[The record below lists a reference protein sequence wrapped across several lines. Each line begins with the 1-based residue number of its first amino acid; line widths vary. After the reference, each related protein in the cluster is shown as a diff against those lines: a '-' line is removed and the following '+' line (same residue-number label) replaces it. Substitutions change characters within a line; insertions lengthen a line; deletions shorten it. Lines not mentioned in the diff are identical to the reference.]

1 LDEQLQWCLRISQL
15 KRRVYSLFIA
25 NYLYLHSN
33 EYGEEWH
40 KQGILDK
47 KQNVFDDF
55 CAAAESLVKL
65 GYTSPKK

>member
-1 LDEQLQWCLRISQL
+1 MKLTNLIR
-15 KRRVYSLFIA
+15 
-25 NYLYLHSN
+25 N

-55 CAAAESLVKL
+55 CCAAESLISL